1 MRITANYF
9 FLPSFARIA
18 ASSSFFFFI
27 RSFCAFEPSSSS
39 ESSPLPLFF
48 FLLTTFFC
56 ALFEPSPAPLTGCA
70 RRRAIFEARS
80 GVGAAVWMV
89 CRGWEQRSGGGEQ
102 RSGGDDADHVV
113 RAKTR

>member
-70 RRRAIFEARS
+70 RRRAIFEAR
-80 GVGAAVWMV
+80 GRVGGAGRMVMKELGAAERRRR
-89 CRGWEQRSGGGEQ
+89 RGERWR
-102 RSGGDDADHVV
+102 R
-113 RAKTR
+113 R

>member
-27 RSFCAFEPSSSS
+27 RSFWAFEPSSS

-70 RRRAIFEARS
+70 RRRAFFQA
-80 GVGAAVWMV
+80 
-89 CRGWEQRSGGGEQ
+89 
-102 RSGGDDADHVV
+102 
-113 RAKTR
+113 